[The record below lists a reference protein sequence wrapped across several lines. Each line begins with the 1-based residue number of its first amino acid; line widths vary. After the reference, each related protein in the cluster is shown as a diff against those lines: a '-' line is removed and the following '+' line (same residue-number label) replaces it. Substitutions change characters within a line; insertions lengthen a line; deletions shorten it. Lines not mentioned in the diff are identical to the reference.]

1 MTNGS
6 ILVAQHNGAH
16 VVKLVGDVRLTLCTA
31 LEDFFD
37 DMFAN
42 SSFCGVVID
51 LTEAD
56 NVDSTTLGM
65 MAKLALRTQRQLG
78 LTPTI
83 ISTNP
88 DITRLLTTMGFAK
101 VFNIREEEVIDEQD
115 LGELPEVAC
124 SEEAM
129 REKVLDAHRVL
140 MGLCPH
146 NRAQFSEL
154 VRTLESA
161 I

>member
-1 MTNGS
+1 M
-6 ILVAQHNGAH
+6 VARQDGAH

-31 LEDFFD
+31 LEDFFE
-37 DMFAN
+37 DMFA
-42 SSFCGVVID
+42 SDDFCGVVID
-51 LTEAD
+51 LTDAV
-56 NVDSTTLGM
+56 NIDSTTLGM
-65 MAKLALRTQRQLG
+65 MAKLSLQARHQLE

-88 DITRLLTTMGFAK
+88 DITRLLVTMGFGR
-101 VFNIREEEVIDEQD
+101 VFNIREEAVQDEQD
-115 LGELPEVAC
+115 LHELPEVSC
-124 SEEAM
+124 SEDAM

-154 VRTLESA
+154 VRNLEA
-161 I
+161 GA

>member
-1 MTNGS
+1 MTNGT
-6 ILVAQHNGAH
+6 ILVARHDGAH
-16 VVKLVGDVRLTLCTA
+16 VVKLTGDVRLTLCTA

-37 DMFAN
+37 DMFA
-42 SSFCGVVID
+42 SPDFCGVVVD
-51 LTEAD
+51 LCDAE

-65 MAKLALRTQRQLG
+65 MAKLAIRARNQLG

-88 DITRLLTTMGFAK
+88 DITHLLTTMGFAT
-101 VFNIREEEVIDEQD
+101 VFNIREDAVLNEED

-154 VRTLESA
+154 VKTLESA
-161 I
+161 V